1 MKYIRFIMIGLAFV
15 FLIYVFFVI
24 FQDRTKSGAENT
36 QTNQEP
42 TILQWETKTDEQPP
56 IIIKVTPVEFGKHFQ
71 TWKFRIVFDTHS
83 GSLDG
88 DLLTAVVL
96 VDETGKEFPP
106 IAWEGDGPGGH
117 HREGVLVF
125 DPISPAQSSVEI
137 KIKNVGGVT
146 ERSLMWEMR

>member
-1 MKYIRFIMIGLAFV
+1 MIGLAFV

-71 TWKFRIVFDTHS
+71 TWKFRVVFDTHS
-83 GSLDG
+83 GSLDD
-88 DLLTAVVL
+88 DLLRVVVL
-96 VDETGKEFPP
+96 ADDNGNDYRPT
-106 IAWEGDGPGGH
+106 AWEGAGAGGH
-117 HREGVLVF
+117 HREGTLLF
-125 DPISPAQSSVEI
+125 EAINPIPLYVEL
-137 KIKNVGGVT
+137 KIKNVGGIA
-146 ERSLMWEMR
+146 ERSFKWYLK